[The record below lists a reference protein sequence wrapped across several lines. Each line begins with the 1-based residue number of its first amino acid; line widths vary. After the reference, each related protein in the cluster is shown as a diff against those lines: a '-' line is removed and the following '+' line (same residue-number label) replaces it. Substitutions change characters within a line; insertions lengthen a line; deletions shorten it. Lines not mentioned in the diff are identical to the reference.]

1 MGFLEV
7 ICDFS
12 WIFRGPRKFFVFFVS
27 FKILRGPGFVAFIL
41 RPMGV
46 DLFEGQKFCFFSWI
60 FRGFALLCLP
70 FTVVRFFVFFRGF
83 FVNLCYSGFLFRQ
96 SDFSFF
102 SWIFREFALLWLP
115 FAALRF
121 FVFFVPPTPSL
132 IGVFTSGGPG
142 TKNRCRTEMTLTNF

>member
-1 MGFLEV
+1 MFFFV
-7 ICDFS
+7 DFS
-12 WIFRGPRKFFVFFVS
+12 WICTTLPS
-27 FKILRGPGFVAFIL
+27 FYGG
-41 RPMGV
+41 
-46 DLFEGQKFCFFSWI
+46 SI
-60 FRGFALLCLP
+60 FR
-70 FTVVRFFVFFRGF
+70 FFRGF
-83 FVNLCYSGFLFRQ
+83 FVNLCYSGFLFRK

-102 SWIFREFALLWLP
+102 SWIFRDFALLWLP

>member
-1 MGFLEV
+1 MTAGSRPLPS
-7 ICDFS
+7 FS
-12 WIFRGPRKFFVFFVS
+12 QSSSLQCMEMASGHRRFGWGS
-27 FKILRGPGFVAFIL
+27 
-41 RPMGV
+41 GV
-46 DLFEGQKFCFFSWI
+46 DLFEGQNFCFFSWI